1 MRLYAESSAEL
12 AWLLGEPRGRKTLEL
27 LSNAEL
33 IIASDLTLVECDRV
47 LIRAVTL
54 EEIDEAEAARR
65 RATLNLAASHW
76 NVVRLQG
83 EVVSRARRAF
93 PSEPVRT
100 LDTLH
105 LSCALF
111 ARSLLP
117 ELTVL
122 SLDRRLRSAARI
134 LGLPLAPA

>member
-1 MRLYAESSAEL
+1 MRLYAESSAVL
-12 AWLLGEPRGRKTLEL
+12 AWLLGEPRGRETLEL

-76 NVVRLQG
+76 NVLRLQG
-83 EVVSRARRAF
+83 EVVSRPR
-93 PSEPVRT
+93 
-100 LDTLH
+100 
-105 LSCALF
+105 
-111 ARSLLP
+111 
-117 ELTVL
+117 
-122 SLDRRLRSAARI
+122 RRLVANIGADAHGPQRDCNDRVGQPHLRDGGRGADTIRRER
-134 LGLPLAPA
+134 GV